1 MQTLAQ
7 IQISWFFSPTLM
19 FRSEYTNSPAVYRKA
34 EMSTCFF
41 FFLVGGWGGSLGH
54 LWLSSQCLPEPPEE
68 PTLSLCLQTGSFNIS
83 AGLWGFH
90 KFFFFSLVNHQTPSI
105 ISFNKPPFPLV
116 EFNVNSDHKQDLL
129 ISAFHRN
136 MMNLPLKASLKSG
149 DFAAKLDVSGAH
161 SEGVLS
167 VHCSFAS
174 LCLKV

>member
-1 MQTLAQ
+1 MQTLTQ
-7 IQISWFFSPTLM
+7 IQISWVFSPTLM

-41 FFLVGGWGGSLGH
+41 GGGRLGH

-68 PTLSLCLQTGSFNIS
+68 LTLSLCLQTGSFNIS

-90 KFFFFSLVNHQTPSI
+90 KFFFFLSESSETPGI

-116 EFNVNSDHKQDLL
+116 EFNVNSEHKRDVL

-149 DFAAKLDVSGAH
+149 EDAAKRDVSGAH

-167 VHCSFAS
+167 VHCSFTS